1 MVTAMSQT
9 AASQLTGRAVA
20 TALARL
26 AACGAM
32 LQGVDVRLA
41 SREILTAVP
50 TASDSDVTAGT
61 SALIK
66 ANPPFIKLPDLI
78 ERVGIENRKRRNN
91 KTVDAPIRGL
101 PANLSAEQTRQWV
114 RTYQSTIKA
123 GIDPIEAVN
132 AANYEAGIV
141 QPANTLP
148 PSRQQ
153 YLNHKINTFGKT
165 L

>member
-1 MVTAMSQT
+1 MREIPT
-9 AASQLTGRAVA
+9 SQLTGRAVA

-26 AACGAM
+26 TACGAM

-78 ERVGIENRKRRNN
+78 ERVGIENRKRRNA
-91 KTVDAPIRGL
+91 KTTDAPIRGL
-101 PANLSAEQTRQWV
+101 PANLSDEQARQWV
-114 RTYQSTIKA
+114 RTYQSMVKA
-123 GIDPIEAVN
+123 QIDPIEAVN
-132 AANYEAGIV
+132 AANYEAGIT
-141 QPANTLP
+141 QPPPSLP
-148 PSRQQ
+148 TSRQQ
-153 YLNHKINTFGKT
+153 YLNHKIDTFGKT

>member
-1 MVTAMSQT
+1 M
-9 AASQLTGRAVA
+9 
-20 TALARL
+20 
-26 AACGAM
+26 
-32 LQGVDVRLA
+32 
-41 SREILTAVP
+41 
-50 TASDSDVTAGT
+50 
-61 SALIK
+61 
-66 ANPPFIKLPDLI
+66 
-78 ERVGIENRKRRNN
+78 
-91 KTVDAPIRGL
+91 DAPIRGL